1 MSKLTLDDL
10 EFLIRDLRRK
20 WGGSLFKLL
29 IALLFCIVGAWFYTT
44 GIGQKLDLTLQQPF
58 YTFRG
63 VRSPPPEVI
72 LVAIDDT
79 TYSTLQAPTSFPLPR
94 KYTAEALEQIIKAAP
109 KLVIFDGR
117 FEPLPGVAPEADD
130 RIEAALQALP
140 ATIWSGKEA
149 EDPNDPATKVVF
161 ASDNRFRNAAK
172 AELPMSVAGMYGELC
187 FVAWGTPEQTPE
199 ERAPIANA
207 LVDIG
212 HTPIKGI
219 PGELDFINFYGPH
232 LTIPRMSLSELI
244 TGNVDAAINKLRGK
258 IVLIGYQ
265 SRNFGKGPGNSD
277 RFPVPVSTFPMYGV
291 EVHAT
296 IVNNLIDGSWLKR
309 ASPEVEILS
318 VALFIFIM
326 VSYALRFPNWKSLTI
341 IIAASFIV
349 LLTTYILFA
358 KYNIWLGGVGAT
370 LLATILTVVIS
381 GFYFIIARD
390 RFERI
395 AERKLGFRV
404 GDE

>member
-1 MSKLTLDDL
+1 
-10 EFLIRDLRRK
+10 
-20 WGGSLFKLL
+20 
-29 IALLFCIVGAWFYTT
+29 
-44 GIGQKLDLTLQQPF
+44 
-58 YTFRG
+58 
-63 VRSPPPEVI
+63 
-72 LVAIDDT
+72 
-79 TYSTLQAPTSFPLPR
+79 
-94 KYTAEALEQIIKAAP
+94 
-109 KLVIFDGR
+109 
-117 FEPLPGVAPEADD
+117 
-130 RIEAALQALP
+130 
-140 ATIWSGKEA
+140 
-149 EDPNDPATKVVF
+149 
-161 ASDNRFRNAAK
+161 
-172 AELPMSVAGMYGELC
+172 MSVAGMYGELC